1 MTQRS
6 DGSDTMPEEASG
18 LDPATWRVLGLHH
31 VAFARG
37 EDAVVD
43 DALCDLLGTPHE
55 ESAPGFV
62 ERMYPVGDAFVQTL
76 QASGDGV
83 IQRYVDRKG
92 PGLHHLAFAVEGI
105 DAAVADLR
113 GRGVR
118 LVDDEP
124 RPGGMGTRIAFV
136 HPSAFG
142 GLLVE
147 LVEPPPVAAGSSH

>member
-1 MTQRS
+1 
-6 DGSDTMPEEASG
+6 
-18 LDPATWRVLGLHH
+18 
-31 VAFARG
+31 
-37 EDAVVD
+37 
-43 DALCDLLGTPHE
+43 
-55 ESAPGFV
+55 
-62 ERMYPVGDAFVQTL
+62 MYPVGEAYVQTL
-76 QASGDGV
+76 QATGEGV
-83 IQRYVDRKG
+83 VQRFVDRRG

-147 LVEPPPVAAGSSH
+147 LVEPPAVAAGSTG

>member
-1 MTQRS
+1 
-6 DGSDTMPEEASG
+6 
-18 LDPATWRVLGLHH
+18 VVGLHH

-37 EDAVVD
+37 EDATAD
-43 DALCDLLGTPHE
+43 DALCDFLGIEPHE
-55 ESAPGFV
+55 ETAPGFI
-62 ERMYPVGDAFVQTL
+62 ERMYPVGNAFVQTL
-76 QASGDGV
+76 EAAGDGV
-83 IQRYVDRKG
+83 IQRFVDGRG

-105 DAAVADLR
+105 DAAVEDLR

-118 LVDDEP
+118 LVDSEP

-147 LVEPPPVAAGSSH
+147 LVEPPAVAAGSSR